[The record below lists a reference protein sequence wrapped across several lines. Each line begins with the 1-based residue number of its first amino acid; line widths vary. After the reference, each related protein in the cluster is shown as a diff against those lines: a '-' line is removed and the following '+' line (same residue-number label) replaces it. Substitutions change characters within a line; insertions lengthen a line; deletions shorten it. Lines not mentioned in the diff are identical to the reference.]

1 VTTIARI
8 ISIVFHPLLMATYLF
23 LLLSFTLPTALAPI
37 PGEGHLRFILIIF
50 IMTFVVPVMNV
61 GFFKIMGS
69 VRSLDFYERRDRV
82 IPFSIFAIF
91 YAAITYFFYAK
102 FRIDLTDNVFKIMI
116 VLDTLVLVSAV
127 ITFFYKIS
135 IHTLCVWGFIGII
148 LFLNKASDTNLLLI
162 PSVAM
167 FLVAGAVMASRL
179 QLNAHTPS
187 EIWLGAAV
195 GFVISFAGMNLLF

>member
-1 VTTIARI
+1 
-8 ISIVFHPLLMATYLF
+8 MATYLF

-37 PGEGHLRFILIIF
+37 PIEGHLNFILIIF
-50 IMTFVVPVMNV
+50 IMTFLVPVMNV
-61 GFFKIMGS
+61 GFFRIMGS

-91 YAAITYFFYAK
+91 YAAITYFFYSK
-102 FRIDLTDNVFKIMI
+102 FRIGLTDNVFKIMI
-116 VLDTLVLVSAV
+116 VLDILVLVSAV

-148 LFLNKASDTNLLLI
+148 LFLNKVSDTNLLLM

-167 FLVAGAVMASRL
+167 FLIAGAVMASRL
-179 QLNAHTPS
+179 QLNAHTSS
-187 EIWLGAAV
+187 EIWFGAAV
-195 GFVISFAGMNLLF
+195 GFVLSFAGMHLLF

>member
-1 VTTIARI
+1 
-8 ISIVFHPLLMATYLF
+8 MATYLF

-37 PGEGHLRFILIIF
+37 PIEGHLNFILIIF
-50 IMTFVVPVMNV
+50 IMTFLVPVMNV
-61 GFFKIMGS
+61 GFFRIMGS

-91 YAAITYFFYAK
+91 YAAITYFFYSK
-102 FRIDLTDNVFKIMI
+102 FRIGLTDNVFRIMI
-116 VLDTLVLVSAV
+116 VLDILVLVSAA

-148 LFLNKASDTNLLLI
+148 LFLNKVSDTNLLLI

-167 FLVAGAVMASRL
+167 FLIAGAVMASRL
-179 QLNAHTPS
+179 QLNAHTSS
-187 EIWLGAAV
+187 EIWFGAAV
-195 GFVISFAGMNLLF
+195 GFALSFAGMHLLF